1 MLNEL
6 LDLIRPVFISD
17 PVFGRLRFQRVGFWE
32 GSIVFPPGGATVE
45 VLLDGGVGG
54 PIEEQ
59 RSFLRV
65 LTEKYPSLW
74 PKVEVALERSLV
86 DWQPDGKQEYRLV
99 AIDIP
104 LTALSGQECHLG
116 YEAAPSGLHL
126 DVEIQGWTV
135 GDVAVEC

>member
-1 MLNEL
+1 MLKEL

-32 GSIVFPPGGATVE
+32 GNVVFPPAGATVE

-59 RSFLRV
+59 RTFFRMLA
-65 LTEKYPSLW
+65 EKYSSLW
-74 PKVEVALERSLV
+74 PEVEVAMEKSLV
-86 DWQPDGKQEYRLV
+86 DWRPDGKQEYRLV
-99 AIDIP
+99 AIDIRP
-104 LTALSGQECHLG
+104 SALSGQECHLG
-116 YEAAPSGLHL
+116 YEASPSGLHP
-126 DVEIQGWTV
+126 DVEIQGWRV